1 MKQIAYIFSPESELP
16 NAQARLFKG
25 KVIDI
30 RNKNEIEEV
39 KTSLIRMLNLLGIQ
53 FDKSMLDYMLLM
65 KYKSTGY
72 HAMKRLLH
80 ENFGGENQSV
90 SSYQSFYQ
98 LIAAL
103 NDNGKFAIGDNN
115 MFWFNN
121 KQIDAK

>member
-1 MKQIAYIFSPESELP
+1 
-16 NAQARLFKG
+16 
-25 KVIDI
+25 
-30 RNKNEIEEV
+30 
-39 KTSLIRMLNLLGIQ
+39 
-53 FDKSMLDYMLLM
+53 
-65 KYKSTGY
+65 
-72 HAMKRLLH
+72 MKRLLH